1 MKQSRKIS
9 FLIIDSELSAKICR
23 VMMLYNN
30 LRLTFAVLNQE
41 IIDISNR
48 KKSYMFLI
56 QCL

>member
-9 FLIIDSELSAKICR
+9 LFIIDSELSAKICI
-23 VMMLYNN
+23 VMMVYNN
-30 LRLTFAVLNQE
+30 LRLIFAVLNQE